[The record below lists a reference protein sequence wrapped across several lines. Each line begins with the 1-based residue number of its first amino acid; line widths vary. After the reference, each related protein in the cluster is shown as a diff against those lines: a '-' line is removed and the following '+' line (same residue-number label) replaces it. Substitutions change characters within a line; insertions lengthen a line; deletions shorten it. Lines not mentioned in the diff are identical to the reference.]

1 MKHTLTTKALCMLL
15 ALIMVLGMLPAAT
28 LAAGVD
34 ESLVSSLAEVYDGDE
49 ARAREELEA
58 LYDAGLMNEDGTLVE
73 LDIRED
79 GESVGLEEVAKR
91 IADGEEVGALTVN
104 GNAVTQEKLLQLQ
117 QVSSMLEV
125 IRLIDK
131 DVEIT
136 DEHVSNLQSLL
147 EGIADGS
154 IDLSD
159 VISRGEVALSAPKRT
174 MRLLGAGNTPA
185 LPENTGSGTVDATD
199 GKYTAPMIDGNTY
212 TKGYSF
218 SLLNPDNTT
227 WYTTNPTASDD
238 AASDDPASSAVVTIS
253 CEKTAIKDTFFT
265 VTATL
270 NAAQSVPVSFDWTVI
285 SGFLRFSDGSNTGP
299 MMKGTVKWEA
309 NDSQLTKTFRV
320 MPYKPYNVVSDTVG
334 TKCFII
340 NFGNI
345 TNATFEDGKTT
356 LSKTV
361 QVDVSDND
369 ASAAILAKYPVKTV
383 TIPVESFT
391 AVQGEDRMSKWTWYY
406 TLTEDVFSPTAD
418 FAVKLKST
426 ENEQVGFFYLTNP
439 NAAVTDNNIEN
450 QLTKNGP
457 YFYAGTEAN
466 QNIVKSNGNFVNGTL
481 ADIVL
486 DGKAWVGIQFYGTD
500 ALETMTVEISQFVT
514 KDEIVGVS
522 ALAGTYYSGQTVPI
536 TVNLKYP
543 AVATDD
549 VKLTVNGV
557 DCPILNSTGTES
569 TAFTFGYTVK
579 EADGVALNVTA
590 LSSGLTNRD
599 GAAVTLEPAFTG
611 ATIGT
616 ADGVILSSDTK
627 LGGLDWASVKYGID
641 DADAGNQT
649 VTVVIPFK
657 ADAAKDWIANE
668 SVEIN
673 PPASMS
679 VPGYDG
685 AAAGAYLTS
694 AYFSAD
700 GGTTRYPIYV
710 IGENEDA
717 LAVRFSP
724 AQNASSFL
732 RKDTLCLYLD
742 TEVGTETNYL
752 GQWADKQVD
761 GKGFAYF
768 TATESEAPK
777 AKGKSV
783 SYFVK
788 GCVLFD
794 DNATIDRP
802 DYDEANKLS
811 GFYKS
816 GAEYVVVQGEDYSKQ
831 HDVELVANEA
841 LYNAAL
847 KGARI
852 EEPNTMVLNIQFSD
866 RDDFTY
872 KDPKNFT
879 WSSSNELI
887 AAVVKDEQT
896 GAGQIALMGGSG
908 NVTIT
913 LTVGNGSESKAY
925 DLTFTFGVLEGKTP
939 FLKIPD
945 FSVERVTLTD
955 TDTDVLFSSNVT
967 ARNAEMGTA
976 ATTFTAKLYQNS
988 VEGKKVWENSF
999 PSTMD
1004 ETLTHITVPG
1014 TAITE
1019 PGRYAVVISTTYV
1032 GGEKDGVVTN
1042 SEDLSATAYLTV
1054 KQAPLKV
1061 TLKALDSYS
1070 ADYNELP
1077 TIEYTVTP
1085 SNANAD
1091 VKYTIQKSGAA
1102 VGEPIAVTGGV
1113 IPFTAGKPDGLKEAY
1128 TITVY
1133 AKAKDAADD
1142 EPWSVDS
1149 MLLRVYNMDTLE
1161 LIIKD
1166 VIAGEIGG
1174 TTGGV
1179 GASANGNT
1187 VTMDN
1192 HSKVEDYPRVEGKD
1206 YQLSVSDLNALRTDM
1221 SLQKIISANYG
1232 TGVWG
1237 LLSDKMQWESSDSDL
1252 VSINYKQGGLY
1263 SDISNYSYT
1272 SYGPATDFLLVG
1284 KDKTNGVTIKAT
1296 HAGTGKSATVT
1307 VAANTLKDQ
1316 LYVFQFN
1323 PKVETDVVYT
1333 NGADNRRTLKSD
1345 ENGVLAVYEPEGI
1358 KSAVMAMS
1366 KKDGD
1371 TYVGT
1376 IYPNELQSG
1385 ERDIASL
1392 QLYPCNNLN
1401 LRSISNVTLTFR
1413 TPNGSTYNGD
1423 VILRA
1428 GVYKNGI
1435 FCPDAK
1441 VYLTGDSE
1449 GRNGGEDIKAEVGDG
1464 KLTIGFNP
1472 MEFKNDPQDSDE
1484 TGAFPGDKVTYVIEY
1499 SVEGYQT
1506 SYALINVYT
1515 DVDGEQK
1522 PMDSVVQLNALRGS
1536 ANAPQ
1541 ITRQTIQQYSGETP
1555 LSYTRD
1561 VADFSENIGL
1571 SKKIDKVV
1579 LTTDYVLPESLV
1591 NKDGEENYS
1600 GEFSLYTASGKEL
1613 TGQKKLES
1621 TEPKIIINLSEM
1633 KDSELFKF
1641 PFSSSPIGRH
1651 VYTMTD
1657 ADMEK
1662 DGISDV
1668 AEGAVVSS
1676 RVKAMFVRDGMTLAS
1691 VTLPFNIS
1699 NLSHQDPED
1708 SVDAAA
1714 DSIDSTLKSK
1724 MSIGEIF
1731 KSINVND
1738 MLKKGFAFLG
1748 GLSSTSGDMPFS
1760 MLIVPTEDPGV
1771 FRLVAFIGKNHSRN
1785 KGNDDGQVKISF
1797 DTEKM
1802 AEDLNDLLEDNN
1814 GKVDASFSGTLILE
1828 AGYDFNKKEWVID
1841 FRGGSV
1847 NLAFSASYEW
1857 TQNFMCGPVPATIS
1871 FEVGAN
1877 AELEVSFAS
1886 KSAVRLMLVDATVG
1900 VYIEAF
1906 AGLGFDATIAKLKL
1920 GIYGRIGADVN
1931 FLLLSDFNDVSN
1943 GTKLDINGEIGIRL
1957 EVKLLFVEYKKTFA
1971 STGFNW
1977 AKTWNDY
1984 NEIQARWEKDGNA
1997 ELFGV
2002 TRSGRAYSMR
2012 LLANGKA
2019 LVTIEG
2025 GGEIEDRDY
2034 LDLAERKW
2042 NDGTTSGMRLMKAAG
2057 PLTNVQLNDVQTN
2070 AYPYSNPVLVDD
2082 GSMFLY
2088 ISDNNNAKE
2097 VQSVVSY
2104 AVKNVS
2110 GYTNK
2115 GALDENDTVLADSD
2129 VVASGNGNAIFA
2141 AWVKQNESPEKE
2153 MHDATTYDDL
2163 GMMMNATEIYAGTY
2177 NGSKWTTTRL
2187 TTNNVADMSPTVASS
2202 GNRAIV
2208 AWRSLA
2214 ATEMPAENSE
2224 QDITTM
2230 FNAENNVNYSVW
2242 NGSEW
2247 TTAQVAYN
2255 GAAGTVNAI
2264 DSAMLADGTSIL
2276 VYTVRTGEEITSTET
2291 FYTLIDKYGNAVTT
2305 GRLTNDSYTDTNAQV
2320 TAVNDT
2326 NGGYFVLGWYSEHDA
2341 GEGKNADGEVV
2352 VAHDIRL
2359 ARINANGSVDARFPE
2374 SIGGEAGSDISSDFR
2389 FSAPANN
2396 EELKNVSIVWSQL
2409 KDSEI
2414 ADDAGKY
2421 EINAMR
2427 FYEAGGTVGVT
2438 SATDISETT
2447 KNTAVDHFDAYT
2459 DGDGAIHVIVLASDY
2474 DNIDG
2479 ISTYDTINLTNLPI
2493 RTTNDAGEKEDH
2505 LNILLKEPITNIQ
2518 LGVGTFPNTAIEV
2531 TADTNLYELVPGL
2544 DLPVQ
2549 FTVKNTGASVVNN
2562 LAVKLGSD
2570 EAANISGLSLLPN
2583 QSTVITAVY
2592 SVPEDK
2598 VENVNYTVTADSV
2611 EEKGTLVLNRPDVG
2625 IYGMKLLSEADGK
2638 RTVQVT
2644 LTNASGIPLK
2654 GSEKTVKLGLY
2665 KTSEH
2670 KSEDLIG
2677 SIIEIKDDTALAD
2690 IDEGIYGATSTI
2702 DVDSLI
2708 GNAKEIPDE
2717 GIRIF
2722 AYAWVEDCDELY
2734 TRNNEGSLAFKG
2746 LLTKS
2751 DGEIITIDS
2760 SIEAKTENESN
2771 VYVVNA
2777 DAQNNSLQEQKLG
2790 KPVAILKDSEGND
2803 IAQADMVEKDAQEG
2817 KLLTF
2822 GTEERKNLT
2831 ATFSAEQLGGKMP
2844 VSAVVDY
2851 CYKVSFDLNGGSGTF
2866 ADAYTDTDGH
2876 LTLPTAEPTPPTKTP
2891 QVFFAGWYTAAE
2903 NGEKI
2908 SENTVFTENTTIYAQ
2923 YVEHQH
2929 NWVNFTVDT
2938 QDASTIIATCGNTLG
2953 HIGEQS
2959 ATIKINAPALTV
2971 YGGAGSEAATITNN
2985 ISGVTA
2991 PSIVY
2996 KKGDTVLD
3004 AAPTDAGTYT
3014 ASITLSEVD
3023 IGNGQTGN
3031 VTASVTYTID
3041 TIAIKGILV
3050 DLDDYTYGAETA
3062 PAPVLLNNG
3071 EVVGGNL
3078 TLVEKDDTKSV
3089 EYYYKATAFLKS
3101 ETENIDSLADAAGV
3115 FTELTPT
3122 TFDVGKHY
3130 VMAVITGDNYSN
3142 VPYTTQSVFEVRQNT
3157 AAVRTAPGT
3166 PTVDGTTV
3174 TVAAADLSKTLE
3186 YSLDGQTWLPVTM
3199 DENGQFTA
3207 QWPNAVTNAA
3217 LLLREAADGNYAQ
3230 PSASAQGSQI
3240 TTTTFTVTYDANGG
3254 IDAPDAATVTK
3265 DKTVQA
3271 SGQGTMTRAGY
3282 TFAGWNTAADG
3293 SGTAYTMGK
3302 TVNTGLTLYAQWT
3315 VNTYTVIYD
3324 ANGGTG
3330 AMAPMSFTYDEA
3342 QALTETAFTWA
3353 GHIFLGWSKTSR
3365 GSVQYQD
3372 KQTVKNLTDSEN
3384 VTLYAVWAKDLYN
3397 VNGSVQS
3404 AETGKIDIEL
3414 VQGNNS
3420 FGSTEVTYDTA
3431 NAAVPFT
3438 LNAIPAGTYNLIAK
3452 QGGKTMTVAVIITDD
3467 HVALEPITMPEG
3479 DTSSVLDV
3487 SGSETPAVVVSGLD
3501 QLAADE
3507 EIDER
3512 SVTVTMTVEAQEA
3525 GEAAEAAEEIRE
3537 VANSGSSFVYLDIK
3551 ITKEIYNEGN
3561 LESTETITETGNTL
3575 EFVIPFDFSGKS
3587 TVKVYRYHDGVA
3599 EALTEADTGEEGT
3612 YRLDRDNGR
3621 IYVYAEKFSTYVIGY
3636 KPNNYVPGA
3645 YALTILESEH
3655 GTVSVSKM
3663 IPDEDTEV
3671 TVTVTPDE
3679 GYELDSIT
3687 LTKLNGNEVPLTKNA
3702 DGTYTFTQ
3710 PGSNVTI
3717 TATFKEIEKP
3727 AKVFFTDVPE
3737 NSYYYDA
3744 VKWAAENGIAQ
3755 GTSETTF
3762 SPKDSTTR
3770 AQMVTFLWR
3779 AAGEPEPT
3787 IAATAF
3793 TDIDESAYYYK
3804 AVLWA
3809 YENGITKGTS
3819 ETTFSPEATVTRA
3832 QSVTFLYRALS
3843 GAPGEENPFLDVKDG
3858 TYYTDAVKWAAEKG
3872 ITLGTSATTFSP
3884 DKNCLRAQIVT
3895 FLYRA
3900 YNKA

>member
-1 MKHTLTTKALCMLL
+1 MLL
-15 ALIMVLGMLPAAT
+15 ALVMVVGMVPATAISAFADGVPDT
-28 LAAGVD
+28 LVT
-34 ESLVSSLAEVYDGDE
+34 SLAELYDGDE
-49 ARAREELEA
+49 EKARAELEA
-58 LYDAGLMNEDGTLVE
+58 LYDAGLIDSDGNMVE

-79 GESVGLEEVAKR
+79 GESVKLGDVAQR
-91 IADGEEVGALTVN
+91 IADGEEVGELTVN
-104 GNAVTQEKLLQLQ
+104 GNAAEPEKLTQLQ
-117 QVSSMLEV
+117 QVNAMLEV
-125 IRLIDK
+125 LRLIDK

-199 GKYTAPMIDGNTY
+199 GKYTAPYISDSSY
-212 TKGYSF
+212 EASHSF
-218 SLLNPDNTT
+218 ALDDPDNTT
-227 WYTTNPTASDD
+227 WYTTSPAASDD

-253 CEKTAIKDTFFT
+253 CGETATKTKAVI

-270 NAAQSVPVSFDWTVI
+270 NEAQSVPVSFDWTAVSDVI
-285 SGFLRFSDGSNTGP
+285 DFDVAPAYNLLAS
-299 MMKGTVKWEA
+299 GTVKWEA
-309 NDSQLTKTFRV
+309 NDSQLTKTFKVR
-320 MPYKPYNVVSDTVG
+320 PLNINQDTVG
-334 TKCFII
+334 TQCFVI
-340 NFGNI
+340 NLGNI

-361 QVDVSDND
+361 HVDLSDTD
-369 ASAAILAKYPVKTV
+369 AVLAEYPVKTE

-391 AVQGEDRMSKWTWYY
+391 AVPGNDRMSKWTWYY
-406 TLTEDVFSPTAD
+406 IMTDDVFSPTAD
-418 FAVKLKST
+418 FTVKLKST

-439 NAAVTDNNIEN
+439 NASVPKDSKGTG
-450 QLTKNGP
+450 LTSDP

-466 QNIVKSNGNFVNGTL
+466 QNIVKSNGHFVRCTL

-514 KDEIVGVS
+514 KNEIVGVS
-522 ALAGTYYSGQTVPI
+522 APAGTYYSGQTVPI

-543 AVATDD
+543 AVATADL
-549 VKLTVNGV
+549 KLTVNGV
-557 DCPILNSTGTES
+557 DCPILNSAGTES
-569 TAFTFGYTVK
+569 TAFMFGYTVK
-579 EADGVALNVTA
+579 EADGIALNVTA
-590 LSSGLTNRD
+590 LSSGLKNRD
-599 GAAVTLEPAFTG
+599 DAAVTLEPAFTG

-616 ADGVILSSDTK
+616 ADGVILSSDAK
-627 LGGLDWASVKYGID
+627 LGGIDWASVKYGID

-657 ADAAKDWIANE
+657 ADAAKDWIVNE

-761 GKGFAYF
+761 AKGFAYF
-768 TATESEAPK
+768 TATGSEAPK

-794 DNATIDRP
+794 KDATIDRP
-802 DYDEANKLS
+802 GYNEANKLN

-896 GAGQIALMGGSG
+896 GAGQIALMGGYGS
-908 NVTIT
+908 VTIT

-967 ARNAEMGTA
+967 ARNAAMGNA
-976 ATTFTAKLYQNS
+976 ATTFTAKLYS
-988 VEGKKVWENSF
+988 VSTVGAEPAGE
-999 PSTMD
+999 PSWTD
-1004 ETLTHITVPG
+1004 DFESTVKDTITHVTVPG
-1014 TAITE
+1014 TAIAEAGT
-1019 PGRYAVVISTTYV
+1019 YAVVISTNYV
-1032 GGEKDGVVTN
+1032 GGTMDGVAT
-1042 SEDLSATAYLTV
+1042 SPESFSATAYLTV

-1085 SNANAD
+1085 SKVEAD
-1091 VKYTIQKSGAA
+1091 VKYTIQKSGEA

-1133 AKAKDAADD
+1133 ARAKDAEAN

-1179 GASANGNT
+1179 GENANGKT

-1252 VSINYKQGGLY
+1252 VSINYKQGGFY

-1333 NGADNRRTLKSD
+1333 NGAGDKRELKSD
-1345 ENGVLAVYEPEGI
+1345 ANGVLAVYEPEGI

-1413 TPNGSTYNGD
+1413 TPNGSAYNGD

-1579 LTTDYVLPESLV
+1579 LTTDYVLPASLV

-1657 ADMEK
+1657 KDMTT

-1691 VTLPFNIS
+1691 VTLPFNIT

-1760 MLIVPTEDPGV
+1760 MMIVPTEDPGV

-1814 GKVDASFSGTLILE
+1814 GKVDASFSGTLILD

-1931 FLLLSDFNDVSN
+1931 FLLLNDFKDVSN

-1984 NEIQARWEKDGNA
+1984 NEIQARWAKDGNA

-2042 NDGTTSGMRLMKAAG
+2042 NDGTTSGRRLMKAAG

-2088 ISDNNNAKE
+2088 ISDNNNADE

-2104 AVKNVS
+2104 AVKSGS

-2320 TAVNDT
+2320 TAVNDANT
-2326 NGGYFVLGWYSEHDA
+2326 EDDVNDGYFVLGWYSEHDA
-2341 GEGKNADGEVV
+2341 GVTAASDEETV

-2493 RTTNDAGEKEDH
+2493 RTTNDAGENEDH

-2518 LGVGTFPNTAIEV
+2518 LGVGTFPETAIEV

-2549 FTVKNTGASVVNN
+2549 FTVKNTGASVINSVTVNG
-2562 LAVKLGSD
+2562 LSA
-2570 EAANISGLSLLPN
+2570 SGNTFDNLSLLPG
-2583 QSTVITAVY
+2583 QSTSLVVTY
-2592 SVPEDK
+2592 SVPEAVAD
-2598 VENVNYTVTADSV
+2598 VNYTVTANNS
-2611 EEKGTLVLNRPDVG
+2611 GTANGKLVLNRPDVG

-2746 LLTKS
+2746 LLTKN
-2751 DGEIITIDS
+2751 DGEKITLDT
-2760 SIEAKTENESN
+2760 SIEVTTENESN
-2771 VYVVNA
+2771 VYVVNV

-2790 KPVAILKDSEGND
+2790 KPVAILVDSEGEKL
-2803 IAQADMVEKDAQEG
+2803 AQMDMLSDPLTLG
-2817 KLLTF
+2817 K
-2822 GTEERKNLT
+2822 EARSSLT
-2831 ATFSAEQLGGKMP
+2831 AKFTAQQLGGKTP
-2844 VSAVVDY
+2844 QSAVVDY
-2851 CYKVSFDLNGGSGTF
+2851 KYKVTFNTNGGSGTVS
-2866 ADAYTDTDGH
+2866 DLYTDTDGH
-2876 LTLPTAEPTPPTKTP
+2876 MEELPGGPTPPTTNP
-2891 QVFFAGWYTAAE
+2891 QRFFAGWYTAAE
-2903 NGEKI
+2903 GGEKI
-2908 SENTVFTENTTIYAQ
+2908 TSDYTFTGNTTVYAH
-2923 YVEHQH
+2923 YTTHEHH
-2929 NWVNFTVDT
+2929 WVNYTV
-2938 QDASTIIATCGNTLG
+2938 NP
-2953 HIGEQS
+2953 E
-2959 ATIKINAPALTV
+2959 N
-2971 YGGAGSEAATITNN
+2971 AATITATCDNELGIDQHGGNASATMTIAAPTLQVYGGGGSAEATVTNN
-2985 ISGVTA
+2985 IEDVTA
-2991 PSIVY
+2991 PEVY
-2996 KKGDTVLD
+2996 YVGINGTSYARSKT
-3004 AAPTDAGTYT
+3004 APTDAGTYT
-3014 ASITLSEVD
+3014 ASITMTGVD
-3023 IGNGQTGN
+3023 TGNGQTGD
-3031 VTASVTYTID
+3031 VTASVNYTIKK
-3041 TIAIKGILV
+3041 TEIKGILV
-3050 DLDDYTYGAETA
+3050 NLSNYSYDPDTVPTPTFSNEA
-3062 PAPVLLNNG
+3062 
-3071 EVVGGNL
+3071 GGNL
-3078 TLVEKDDTKSV
+3078 TLVDSDTTKTV
-3089 EYYYKATAFLKS
+3089 KYYYKATSFLKTELENLDALA
-3101 ETENIDSLADAAGV
+3101 ETDGV
-3115 FTELTPT
+3115 YTELTAT
-3122 TFDVGKHY
+3122 TFEPGTHY
-3130 VMAVITGDNYSN
+3130 VLAVISGSNYSN
-3142 VPYTTQSVFEVRQNT
+3142 VYTTQSAFKVTQNKT
-3157 AAVRTAPGT
+3157 TVRTAPEA
-3166 PTVDGTTV
+3166 PTVDGDTV
-3174 TVAAADLSKTLE
+3174 TVAEADRNKELE
-3186 YSLDGQTWLPVTM
+3186 YSLDGTTWLPVTL
-3199 DENGQFTA
+3199 DENGQFKA
-3207 QWPNAVTNAA
+3207 ESENPIEANVQ
-3217 LLLREAADGNYAQ
+3217 LREKADGNYAKE
-3230 PSASAQGSQI
+3230 SAAATSDDENKVTI
-3240 TTTTFTVTYDANGG
+3240 TTFTVTYDANGG
-3254 IDAPDAATVTK
+3254 VSAPEAVKAEGGKTVT
-3265 DKTVQA
+3265 V
-3271 SGQGTMTRAGY
+3271 SGKVNMTRKGY
-3282 TFAGWNTAADG
+3282 TFAGWNTEVG
-3293 SGTAYTMGK
+3293 GTGTDYKQGDKLKNGT
-3302 TVNTGLTLYAQWT
+3302 TLYAQWKA
-3315 VNTYTVIYD
+3315 NTYKVRFN
-3324 ANGGTG
+3324 ANGGKGT
-3330 AMAPMSFTYDEA
+3330 MEEMSFTYDEA
-3342 QALTETAFTWA
+3342 KTLTANGFTRE
-3353 GHIFLGWSKTSR
+3353 GYEFLGWSKSAN
-3365 GSVQYQD
+3365 GGVQYQD
-3372 KQTVKNLTDSEN
+3372 AKSVKNLAEN
-3384 VTLYAVWAKDLYN
+3384 GTVTLYAVWAKDVYEIT
-3397 VNGSVQS
+3397 GSVS
-3404 AETGKIDIEL
+3404 TENNGEIKVKL
-3414 VQGNNS
+3414 VQGKNT
-3420 FGSTEVTYDTA
+3420 FGE
-3431 NAAVPFT
+3431 AVADGDKKFT
-3438 LNAIPAGTYNLIAK
+3438 LSNVPAGTYNLVIT
-3452 QGGKTMTVAVIITDD
+3452 QGDAVKNMTVTVTDGN
-3467 HVALEPITMPEG
+3467 AELGTIEMPNG
-3479 DTSSVLDV
+3479 NTS
-3487 SGSETPAVVVSGLD
+3487 AVVAVSDEAPAIIVKGID
-3501 QLAADE
+3501 EIAAAE
-3507 EIDER
+3507 EIDGRKVKVEV
-3512 SVTVTMTVEAQEA
+3512 SIEAQNEAEA
-3525 GEAAEAAEEIRE
+3525 GEAGEAIMKESRAQNVEFINLA
-3537 VANSGSSFVYLDIK
+3537 ANK
-3551 ITKEIYNEGN
+3551 TIYNNGTPEAN
-3561 LESTETITETGNTL
+3561 ETMDKASGIIEL
-3575 EFVIPFDFSGKS
+3575 AIPYDFSGK
-3587 TVKVYRYHDGVA
+3587 TGIKLYRCTDGEV
-3599 EALTEADTGEEGT
+3599 EQLTEAKDEISDGT
-3612 YRLDRDNGR
+3612 YKLDQKEGV
-3621 IYVYAEKFSTYVIGY
+3621 IYVYTSSFSTYAITNNNFRFVIDY
-3636 KPNNYVPGA
+3636 ETVIND
-3645 YALTILESEH
+3645 TEH
-3655 GTVSVSKM
+3655 GTV
-3663 IPDEDTEV
+3663 
-3671 TVTVTPDE
+3671 TVEPKKAEAGKKAVITVTPDE
-3679 GYELDSIT
+3679 GYKLEKLEVKSVFGAEIK
-3687 LTKLNGNEVPLTKNA
+3687 LTENE
-3702 DGTYTFTQ
+3702 DGTYSFTM
-3710 PGSNVTI
+3710 PNADVTI
-3717 TATFKEIEKP
+3717 EAKFNKEVKF
-3727 AKVFFTDVPE
+3727 ADVPE
-3737 NSYYYDA
+3737 NSYYAKA
-3744 VKWAAENGIAQ
+3744 VDWAVEKGITNGVD
-3755 GTSETTF
+3755 ETHF
-3762 SPKDSTTR
+3762 APDDSCTR
-3770 AQMVTFLWR
+3770 AQAVTFLWR
-3779 AAGEPEPT
+3779 ALGCPEPT
-3787 IAATAF
+3787 ATKSEF
-3793 TDIDESAYYYK
+3793 TDVTDANAFYYK

-3809 YENGITKGTS
+3809 AENGITLGYGDGKFGVND
-3819 ETTFSPEATVTRA
+3819 TVNRA
-3832 QSVTFLYRALS
+3832 QMVTFMARAMKGKANS
-3843 GAPGEENPFLDVKDG
+3843 AESFTDVPEGAYFADAAAWAKEN
-3858 TYYTDAVKWAAEKG
+3858 G
-3872 ITLGTSATTFSP
+3872 ISNGIGGNKFGSNE
-3884 DKNCLRAQIVT
+3884 NCARAQIVT
-3895 FLYRA
+3895 MLYR
-3900 YNKA
+3900 YFVK